1 MKKRGFTLIE
11 LIIVIAIIGIL
22 AVLLTPV
29 FKSTLEKGRQSQT
42 SAKLS
47 QIGSA
52 LLAYAADN
60 DNRFPSAHMTIPYL
74 ANPAP
79 EAQLSWQQ
87 QLDPYIGFDGQSDQT
102 IGTRKVFTAPSAVD
116 RGTPRGENSF
126 FIGSHAA
133 GYANAENG
141 FYLPLQLNLITRP
154 SMHILAGEVG
164 NPGQFGETDT
174 DKDDYNNND
183 PAFGHKDP
191 KRIVQILF
199 ADGHVGGFKK
209 FDPSAMTVRYDG
221 VKGDGTGYFYTD
233 P

>member
-11 LIIVIAIIGIL
+11 LLVVILIIAVL

-29 FKSTLEKGRQSQT
+29 LSSTLEKGRQSQT
-42 SAKLS
+42 SGKLA

-60 DNRFPSAHMTIPYL
+60 DSRLPAAHSTIPYK
-74 ANPAP
+74 AAPAA
-79 EAQLSWQQ
+79 EDQLSWQQ
-87 QLDPYIGFDGQSDQT
+87 QIDAYIGFTGESDKT
-102 IGTRKVFTAPSAVD
+102 IGARKVFTAPSAVD

-133 GYANAENG
+133 GYANAQNG
-141 FYLPLQLNLITRP
+141 FYLPVQLNLITRP
-154 SMHILAGEVG
+154 SMHLLAGEVG
-164 NPGQFGETDT
+164 NPGQFEENDT

-183 PAFGHKDP
+183 PAFGHKAP
-191 KRIVQILF
+191 NRVVQILF
-199 ADGHVGGFKK
+199 ADGHVAGFKK
-209 FDPSAMTVRYDG
+209 FDPSLITVRYAG
-221 VKGDGTGYFYTD
+221 VKEDGTGYFYTD